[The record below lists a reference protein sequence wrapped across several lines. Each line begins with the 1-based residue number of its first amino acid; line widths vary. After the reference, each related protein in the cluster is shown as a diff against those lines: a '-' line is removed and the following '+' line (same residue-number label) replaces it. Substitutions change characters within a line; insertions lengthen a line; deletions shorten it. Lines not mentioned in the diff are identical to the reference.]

1 MMLGRFPRPIR
12 LVQVLL
18 LTLGMI
24 VGLPQSTRSASSSP
38 QVQVYSYDFENG
50 LSDWYLEPGIWQQV
64 SWGGGHV
71 LRGTGHGF
79 ARLTA
84 HSGDVSALTFQF
96 RLQDLESQ
104 FHANLLESFTGGHT
118 RYAVRFQSSGV
129 VLSKQITSNFQ
140 ELGMGFAPIAPD
152 LFHTAQI
159 MVGGG
164 SIDVFVDGEGVVG
177 MDDPSPPPPGFIS
190 FESLDNSEVLI
201 DNVEVQIGPEPV
213 PHPHAPRPPLSLPP
227 GPNVGPFVNGVYNG
241 TFTLSGGQVL
251 TLSQGRYTVKEGEIN
266 LTDDARLRIESG
278 AVLVF
283 DRGNSPLFHWGINM
297 QSGAVLEVDGGNII
311 PASSALVRINAF
323 GTSSIRITNAK
334 PWIHFINA
342 GDNATVYITN
352 SRFATDIGGSIQVS
366 GSVLAEIQGSRVG
379 AIALFIDTGSSLTA
393 SNLRPGVYS
402 NFDLQ
407 NDLTVSGINYNLR
420 LINSEIV
427 PDTIGEGPYERGWV
441 IFADETAHVNIS
453 NSTLRKMNY
462 QMPASGPDRTINNL
476 KLNQPTNLTIGNVII
491 NNVTVTGQWGFFI
504 YGSRKAT
511 FNNCDALWFFPYD
524 NVDILLNNS
533 VMNEFDPRSYTGT
546 FTFNNGE
553 WKMTG
558 EIINWNLA
566 ITNDFLMAG
575 TYTVDPNLKQTLSWS
590 QSAVTRRYPIL
601 VLDSM
606 GDPFPGATITL
617 TRGAQVVNAV
627 TGLTGEASVDLRFTD
642 SNYTQPWQLTS
653 SLGGSPR
660 SVDFFSSTPIILG
673 EFHTYLPLTL
683 RNDK

>member
-1 MMLGRFPRPIR
+1 MLGKLTQPNR
-12 LVQVLL
+12 LVLVLL
-18 LTLGMI
+18 LTLGL
-24 VGLPQSTRSASSSP
+24 VPGLSQSNRSAISSI
-38 QVQVYSYDFENG
+38 QAQVYSYDFDDG
-50 LSDWYLEPGIWQQV
+50 SAGWDLEAGIWFWV
-64 SWGGGHV
+64 PSGGGHA
-71 LRGTGHGF
+71 LFGSGHGF

-84 HSGDVSALTFQF
+84 HSGEVSALTFKF
-96 RLQDLESQ
+96 RLEDLNSQ

-118 RYAVRFQSSGV
+118 RYAVRFQSNGV

-152 LFHTAQI
+152 VFHEAQI
-159 MVGGG
+159 LVGGG

-177 MDDPSPPPPGFIS
+177 VDDPNPPPPGFIS
-190 FESLDNSEVLI
+190 FESLDDSGLFI
-201 DNVEVQIGPEPV
+201 DNVEVQIGPEPA
-213 PHPHAPRPPLSLPP
+213 PHSHAPRPPLSFPP
-227 GPNVGPFVNGVYNG
+227 GPNVGPFVNGIHNG
-241 TFTLSGGQVL
+241 SFTLSGGQVL
-251 TLSQGRYTVKEGEIN
+251 TLSQGRYTVTEGEIN

-297 QSGAVLEVDGGNII
+297 QSGAVLEVDGGNIV
-311 PASSALVRINAF
+311 PAGNALIRINAF

-342 GDNATVYITN
+342 GDNATVYINN
-352 SRFATDIGGSIQVS
+352 SRFATDIGGSIQLND
-366 GSVLAEIQGSRVG
+366 SVLAEIQDSKVG
-379 AIALFIDTGSSLTA
+379 AIALFINAGSSLTA

-407 NDLTVSGINYNLR
+407 NDLVVSGISYNLR

-427 PDTIGEGPYERGWV
+427 PDTIGEGPFERGWV
-441 IFADETAHVNIS
+441 IFADETAHVNLS

-462 QMPASGPDRTINNL
+462 QFPASGPDRTISNL

-511 FNNCDALWFFPYD
+511 FKNCDALWFFPYD
-524 NVDILLNNS
+524 NVDILLENS

-546 FTFNNGE
+546 FTFDNGE

-566 ITNDFLMAG
+566 VTNDFLMAG
-575 TYTVDPNLKQTLSWS
+575 TYTVDPDLKQSLSWS

-606 GDPFPGATITL
+606 GDPLPGATLTF
-617 TRGAQVVNAV
+617 TRGTQTINVV
-627 TGLTGEASVDLRFTD
+627 TGINGKASVDLRFTD

-683 RNDK
+683 RNDH

>member
-1 MMLGRFPRPIR
+1 MLGKFTQPNR
-12 LVQVLL
+12 LIMVLL
-18 LTLGMI
+18 LALGLI
-24 VGLPQSTRSASSSP
+24 PGLFQSNRSATSSI
-38 QVQVYSYDFENG
+38 QAQIYSYDFDNG
-50 LSDWYLEPGIWQQV
+50 SAGWDLEAGIWFWV
-64 SWGGGHV
+64 PSGSGHA
-71 LRGTGHGF
+71 LFGSGHGF

-84 HSGDVSALTFQF
+84 HSGEISALSFKF
-96 RLQDLESQ
+96 RLEDLGSQ

-118 RYAVRFQSSGV
+118 RYAVRFQSNGV
-129 VLSKQITSNFQ
+129 VLSKQVTSNFQ
-140 ELGMGFAPIAPD
+140 ELGMGFAPITPD
-152 LFHTAQI
+152 VFHEAQI
-159 MVGGG
+159 LVGGG

-177 MDDPSPPPPGFIS
+177 VDDPIPPPPGFIS
-190 FESLDNSEVLI
+190 FESLDDSDVFI
-201 DNVEVQIGPEPV
+201 DNVEVQIGPEPA
-213 PHPHAPRPPLSLPP
+213 PHSHAPRPPLSFPP
-227 GPNVGPFVNGVYNG
+227 GPNVGPFVNGVHNG
-241 TFTLSGGQVL
+241 SFTLSGGQVL

-297 QSGAVLEVDGGNII
+297 QSGAVLEVDGGNIV
-311 PASSALVRINAF
+311 PAGNALIRINAF

-352 SRFATDIGGSIQVS
+352 SRFATDIGGSIQMND
-366 GSVLAEIQGSRVG
+366 SVLADIQDSRIG
-379 AIALFIDTGSSLTA
+379 AIALFINAGSTLTA
-393 SNLRPGVYS
+393 SNLRPGVYA

-407 NDLTVSGINYNLR
+407 NDLVVSGISYNL
-420 LINSEIV
+420 LMTNSEII
-427 PDTIGEGPYERGWV
+427 PDTIGEGPFERGWV

-453 NSTLRKMNY
+453 NSILRKMNY
-462 QMPASGPDRTINNL
+462 QFPASGPDRTISNL

-511 FNNCDALWFFPYD
+511 FKNCDALWFFPYD
-524 NVDILLNNS
+524 NVDILLENS

-546 FTFNNGE
+546 FTFDNGE
-553 WKMTG
+553 WKMAG

-566 ITNDFLMAG
+566 VTNDFLMAG
-575 TYTVDPNLKQTLSWS
+575 TYTVDPDLKQSLSWS

-606 GDPFPGATITL
+606 GDPLPGATLTF
-617 TRGAQVVNAV
+617 TRGTQTINAV
-627 TGLTGEASVDLRFTD
+627 TGINGKASVDLRFSD

-673 EFHTYLPLTL
+673 EFHTFLPLTL
-683 RNDK
+683 RNVQ